1 MTPIGDKFWHGY
13 PSHAT
18 TDKTRKPWH
27 LFPAFSFL
35 LHSIF
40 GMKSSDTGCLRHC
53 VTTQRSRNNQNQQ
66 SLFLLVIAHNSHKR
80 NSHKTMNT
88 SSIKRLVGLATGLLL
103 ISFSLSEVNAYAQKT
118 LLAFKPRTTK
128 MPTALSA
135 WSIPPEGFS
144 TPMFLTPSFG
154 KSWYSEVNPT
164 ARRTVYDEWVR
175 NDRLHS
181 LLASTLDWYLIPS
194 SSSSST
200 VLHWS
205 TPSWVQGRIGRAAM
219 TLRERISPSLLLVGE
234 STHFVV
240 RPSGFGAA
248 RTNRSKKTK
257 PFPCTKLPYIE
268 RRPDEAPIV

>member
-1 MTPIGDKFWHGY
+1 VTSIGDKFWHGY

-18 TDKTRKPWH
+18 PDKTRKPWH
-27 LFPAFSFL
+27 LFPTVPHFRFFSTV
-35 LHSIF
+35 F

-53 VTTQRSRNNQNQQ
+53 VTTQRSRKNQNQQ

-118 LLAFKPRTTK
+118 LLAFKPQTAKT
-128 MPTALSA
+128 PTALSA

-181 LLASTLDWYLIPS
+181 LLASTLDWHLIPS
-194 SSSSST
+194 FFFY
-200 VLHWS
+200 S
-205 TPSWVQGRIGRAAM
+205 TPLDYTFVSPGDDWPSSYDSPRENQPKPTTRRRIDPLRRAANW
-219 TLRERISPSLLLVGE
+219 
-234 STHFVV
+234 V
-240 RPSGFGAA
+240 RGRKNQP
-248 RTNRSKKTK
+248 
-257 PFPCTKLPYIE
+257 E
-268 RRPDEAPIV
+268 